1 MDFTTKEIAH
11 KIAAAACDKK
21 AKDILLLN
29 MENISPVTDYFIIAS
44 AGNNILVKAI
54 ADNIED
60 KLAEAGIFVT
70 HKEGYA
76 EGRWILMDYGN
87 CVAHIFIEEEREF
100 YNLEQLWA
108 DAPSEE
114 FVESKMTDEKDMAK
128 QLKYRAGD
136 VVTLKVARLGEMG
149 AFLDAG
155 TGDTSDD
162 ILLHKLQQTEA
173 VNVGD
178 EVKVYLYKDPH
189 GRLTASQKLPKM
201 REGQIGYVKVLSV
214 TKDGGFVDIGAE
226 RGVFLPYSE
235 MRGHVSPGQLV
246 WIKLY
251 RDKTGRPAVS
261 MRVEEEMLKA
271 SKPAVGVKVGD
282 SVTGTI
288 YNILPEGFFIFTN
301 QRFLAFLHRSEVP
314 GGRLD
319 FGQEITAR
327 ITYIREDGR
336 VNLSLRQQKENA
348 MIADAEDILN
358 FLHKRNGK
366 MPYCDTTPMEIIK
379 EKFGISKAAFKRAL
393 GHLMKDGLIVQ
404 EEGWTMLTEKGLQ
417 SEK

>member
-1 MDFTTKEIAH
+1 
-11 KIAAAACDKK
+11 
-21 AKDILLLN
+21 

-76 EGRWILMDYGN
+76 EGRWILLDYGN

-201 REGQIGYVKVLSV
+201 REGRSV
-214 TKDGGFVDIGAE
+214 T
-226 RGVFLPYSE
+226 L
-235 MRGHVSPGQLV
+235 
-246 WIKLY
+246 
-251 RDKTGRPAVS
+251 
-261 MRVEEEMLKA
+261 
-271 SKPAVGVKVGD
+271 
-282 SVTGTI
+282 
-288 YNILPEGFFIFTN
+288 
-301 QRFLAFLHRSEVP
+301 RF
-314 GGRLD
+314 
-319 FGQEITAR
+319 
-327 ITYIREDGR
+327 
-336 VNLSLRQQKENA
+336 
-348 MIADAEDILN
+348 
-358 FLHKRNGK
+358 
-366 MPYCDTTPMEIIK
+366 
-379 EKFGISKAAFKRAL
+379 
-393 GHLMKDGLIVQ
+393 
-404 EEGWTMLTEKGLQ
+404 
-417 SEK
+417 